1 MSNLRKVASTKVEIS
16 PADAGPAPM
25 LQWVEIGQLVIDD
38 DYQRPLSP
46 HNWKNIRQIADGFK
60 WSRFSPVLCA
70 PVEGGQFA
78 IIDGQHRAHAAA
90 MCGYKSVPCQIV
102 QMSPVE
108 QAASFAAVNGN
119 VTKVTTLNLL
129 KAALAAGEP
138 WAVECNSIAIEG
150 GCKLML
156 SNASSEKK
164 KPGQIYAAKMFR
176 KLVENRPR
184 EAIIKALNILMSAEG
199 YCDNA
204 DLWDGGILESTL
216 LAMTEVPEYL
226 DREDFIGFLELYDIW
241 EAIDGIEAENKRRIG
256 NGQPKIS
263 RKEGIRIDLLKAITE
278 AMAEDEQLLLEEQ
291 NS

>member
-1 MSNLRKVASTKVEIS
+1 MSNLRKVVSTKSEIA
-16 PADAGPAPM
+16 PAEAGPAPM
-25 LQWVEIGQLVIDD
+25 LQWVEIKQLVIDD

-46 HNWKNIRQIADGFK
+46 HNWKNIRQIADGFR

-70 PVEGGQFA
+70 PVEGGLFA

-184 EAIIKALNILMSAEG
+184 EAIIKALTILMQAEG
-199 YCDNA
+199 YRDNA
-204 DLWDGGILESTL
+204 GIWDGGILESTL
-216 LAMTEVPEYL
+216 LAMTEVPDYL
-226 DREDFIGFLELYDIW
+226 DRDDFVSFLELYDIW
-241 EAIDGIEAENKRRIG
+241 EAIDGIEAENRRRIG
-256 NGQPKIS
+256 VGKPKIS
-263 RKEGIRIDLLKAITE
+263 RKEGIRIDLLKSITE

-291 NS
+291 NG

>member
-1 MSNLRKVASTKVEIS
+1 MSALRKIAFAKGDVVD
-16 PADAGPAPM
+16 ADAGPAPM
-25 LQWVEIGQLVIDD
+25 LQWVEIEQLVIDD
-38 DYQRPLSP
+38 GYQRPLAS
-46 HNWKNIRQIADGFK
+46 HNWKSIRQIADGFK

-70 PVEGGQFA
+70 PVEGGMFA
-78 IIDGQHRAHAAA
+78 IIDGQHRTHAAA

-138 WAVECNSIAIEG
+138 WAVECNNIALEG

-156 SNASSEKK
+156 SNGSSEAK
-164 KPGQIYAAKMFR
+164 KPGQIFAAKMFR
-176 KLVENRPR
+176 KLVESRPR
-184 EAIIKALNILMSAEG
+184 EAIIKSLNILMQAEG
-199 YCDNA
+199 YRDNS
-204 DLWDGGILESTL
+204 DIWDGGILESTL

-226 DREDFIGFLELYDIW
+226 DRDDFVSFLELYDIW

-256 NGQPKIS
+256 SGKPKIS

-278 AMAEDEQLLLEEQ
+278 AMGEDEQ
-291 NS
+291 S